1 MRGRCCNFRWNA
13 INPNT
18 ADVLYIH
25 VSTEI
30 NVSETHFKTVLHNDS
45 PLLLLLFSLRPL
57 LPPFYP
63 PLFCTTIFHFFFF
76 IISLKKRLSF
86 FSFWMDEVQVLL
98 FFFSIF
104 SFFFFFFCYGYR
116 NTSTRSTNRNRNPS
130 FRRFTSLNKKLRK
143 TSLPATFSTDKAV
156 STKKH
161 TILFPVLSDG
171 ASPFV
176 RA

>member
-63 PLFCTTIFHFFFF
+63 PLSCTTIFHFFFF

-86 FSFWMDEVQVLL
+86 FSFWVDEVQVLL

-104 SFFFFFFCYGYR
+104 SFFFFFFATDIETRRRDQLTAIKIRPFDGSLVWTKNFEKPHFR
-116 NTSTRSTNRNRNPS
+116 PRFRRTKRFRPKNTRSS
-130 FRRFTSLNKKLRK
+130 
-143 TSLPATFSTDKAV
+143 
-156 STKKH
+156 
-161 TILFPVLSDG
+161 
-171 ASPFV
+171 SPY
-176 RA
+176 

>member
-45 PLLLLLFSLRPL
+45 LLLLFSLRPL
-57 LPPFYP
+57 LSPFYP

-86 FSFWMDEVQVLL
+86 FFFFLSGRGTGFTI
-98 FFFSIF
+98 FFSIF
-104 SFFFFFFCYGYR
+104 SFFFFFFATDIETRRRDQLTAIEIRPFDGSLVWTKNFEKPHFR
-116 NTSTRSTNRNRNPS
+116 PRFRRTKRFRPKNTRSS
-130 FRRFTSLNKKLRK
+130 
-143 TSLPATFSTDKAV
+143 
-156 STKKH
+156 
-161 TILFPVLSDG
+161 
-171 ASPFV
+171 SPY
-176 RA
+176 